1 VEDVGLVKIDLLGL
15 RTLGAVSECLGW
27 IERQGME
34 PPELDSLPLDD
45 PAIYALLQRGD
56 TIGAFQVESR
66 AQQQMLPRLK
76 PSRFED
82 MIVEVAIVRPGPIQ
96 GGAVHPYLRRRS
108 GQEPVAYAHP
118 SLEQVLAETLGVLL
132 FQEQAIR
139 VAVAAAGFTPSE
151 ADLLRR
157 AISRSRSVEAMA
169 EMRTLF
175 LRKCQGQAIDEIT
188 AAEIFAQLEG
198 FAGFGFCKSHAA
210 SFALIAY
217 QTLHLKRYHPAA
229 YVCALLNH
237 QPMGFYSPEVLIG
250 DAKRHGVA
258 FLPPD
263 IIHSN
268 WGAILKQVE
277 RGKWAVRLGM
287 GSVSGLGQAAW
298 ERIAAARAVAPFADL
313 GDFCR
318 RTRLP
323 RSLVGDLI
331 RSGPLDSLGERRM
344 LLWQLGEVE
353 YRDDRLEMETLTAAV
368 SLPPLDPLEQTGW
381 EYELLGFSPAGQL
394 LRHYRESLR
403 RAGVLRCADVKE
415 CQAGRRL
422 WTAGMAVVRQ
432 RPATAKGVTFLSLED
447 ESGLLDV
454 VLKPQVYE
462 RCRAVLHTA
471 PLLLVQG
478 IVQRE
483 GRSASLLGL
492 DVQALG

>member
-1 VEDVGLVKIDLLGL
+1 
-15 RTLGAVSECLGW
+15 
-27 IERQGME
+27 
-34 PPELDSLPLDD
+34 
-45 PAIYALLQRGD
+45 
-56 TIGAFQVESR
+56 
-66 AQQQMLPRLK
+66 
-76 PSRFED
+76 
-82 MIVEVAIVRPGPIQ
+82 
-96 GGAVHPYLRRRS
+96 
-108 GQEPVAYAHP
+108 
-118 SLEQVLAETLGVLL
+118 
-132 FQEQAIR
+132 
-139 VAVAAAGFTPSE
+139 
-151 ADLLRR
+151 
-157 AISRSRSVEAMA
+157 VEAMA

-175 LRKCQGQAIDEIT
+175 LQKCHNQVIDEQT

-229 YVCALLNH
+229 YVCAQLNH
-237 QPMGFYSPEVLIG
+237 QPMGFYSSEVLIG

-263 IIHSN
+263 ITHSD
-268 WGAILKQVE
+268 WGAILKRDE

-287 GSVSGLGQAAW
+287 GSVTGLGQAAW
-298 ERIAAARAVAPFADL
+298 ERIAVARTTAPFADL

-344 LLWQLGEVE
+344 LLWALGEVE
-353 YRDDRLEMETLTAAV
+353 YRDDGLELETPTAAV
-368 SLPPLDPLEQTGW
+368 SLPLLDPVEQTGW

-403 RAGVLRCADVKE
+403 QAGVVRCADVKE
-415 CQAGRRL
+415 CRAGRRL

-432 RPATAKGVTFLSLED
+432 RPATAKGVTFLSMED
-447 ESGLLDV
+447 ESALLDV

-462 RCRAVLHTA
+462 RCRVILHTS

-478 IVQRE
+478 IVQRD
-483 GRSASLLGL
+483 GRSVSLLGL
-492 DVQALG
+492 DVQPLG